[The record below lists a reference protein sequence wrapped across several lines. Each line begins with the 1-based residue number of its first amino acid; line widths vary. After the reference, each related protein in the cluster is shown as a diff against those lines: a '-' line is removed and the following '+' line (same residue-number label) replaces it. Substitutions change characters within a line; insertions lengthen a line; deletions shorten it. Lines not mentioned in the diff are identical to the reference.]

1 MLYAASNGMIVSS
14 AVSLCRQVVDLLAEA
29 LQIEPGYGVP
39 TITKEE
45 DYFVMRAAGS
55 INQTFRVPACWFP
68 AEPREQDLAK
78 PLYPLIETSSGPA
91 TLAVETVSALR
102 AALTA
107 AQQRV
112 RTLES
117 EVAMMARMNRSPISA
132 PQAPVEEVTVAK

>member
-14 AVSLCRQVVDLLAEA
+14 AVPLSKQSLDALAD
-29 LQIEPGYGVP
+29 GVLCDESVGIP
-39 TITKEE
+39 CVMLSGAYYHITKPESE
-45 DYFVMRAAGS
+45 LVYSLPRA
-55 INQTFRVPACWFP
+55 WFP

-78 PLYPLIETSSGPA
+78 PLYPLIETPSGPA

-132 PQAPVEEVTVAK
+132 PQAPVEEVTVAQ